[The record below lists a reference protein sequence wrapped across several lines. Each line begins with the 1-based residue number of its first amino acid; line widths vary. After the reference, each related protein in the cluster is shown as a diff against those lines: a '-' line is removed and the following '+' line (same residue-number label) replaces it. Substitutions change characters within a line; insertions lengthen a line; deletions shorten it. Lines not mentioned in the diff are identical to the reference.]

1 MFSLFQTQ
9 KMIFIY
15 FLFMGMGWVENH
27 FLSKLVINHKKI
39 KNIYG
44 FKKMKV
50 EKNKSFY
57 NGACYPIGI

>member
-1 MFSLFQTQ
+1 
-9 KMIFIY
+9 
-15 FLFMGMGWVENH
+15 MGMGWVENH